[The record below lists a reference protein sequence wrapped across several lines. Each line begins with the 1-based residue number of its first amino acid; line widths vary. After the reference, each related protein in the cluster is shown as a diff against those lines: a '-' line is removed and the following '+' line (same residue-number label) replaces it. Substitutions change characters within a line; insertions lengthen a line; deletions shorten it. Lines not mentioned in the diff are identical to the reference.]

1 MNNSDSDVERKKI
14 LFPSK
19 DPKCESV
26 SKEDFFITYLEKKE
40 RFSPPLRDVKKQ
52 S

>member
-1 MNNSDSDVERKKI
+1 MNNSHPDTERKEI

-26 SKEDFFITYLEKKE
+26 SKEDFFISYSEKKE
-40 RFSPPLRDVKKQ
+40 RFSPPPRDVKKQ